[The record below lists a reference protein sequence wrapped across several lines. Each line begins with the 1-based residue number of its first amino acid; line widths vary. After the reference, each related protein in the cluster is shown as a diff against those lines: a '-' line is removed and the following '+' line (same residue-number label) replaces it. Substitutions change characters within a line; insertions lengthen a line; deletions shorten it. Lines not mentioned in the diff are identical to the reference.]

1 MEISLL
7 MKDSSEKDGH
17 IETVLDYALSWTM
30 RRASVAY
37 ATEKPRLYAYCRAIL
52 FRLLGI
58 KDYEHIKVKSVE
70 TWKQWNYIDLHANIE
85 LEYDG
90 ITKQHAILIENK
102 AYTSVHD
109 NQLIRYKQLFEETY
123 AHNKFALHFVL
134 ITCFDDVPGNML
146 QACKE
151 AGFECLPLL
160 DLFSNEQEDSES
172 DLFNEFWLRR
182 WW

>member
-1 MEISLL
+1 M
-7 MKDSSEKDGH
+7 
-17 IETVLDYALSWTM
+17 
-30 RRASVAY
+30 
-37 ATEKPRLYAYCRAIL
+37 
-52 FRLLGI
+52 
-58 KDYEHIKVKSVE
+58 KSVE
-70 TWKQWNYIDLHANIE
+70 TWKQWNYIDLRANIE

-123 AHNKFALHFVL
+123 ANSKFALHFVL
-134 ITCFDDVPGNML
+134 ITCFDDVPENML

-160 DLFSNEQEDSES
+160 DLFSNEQKDSES